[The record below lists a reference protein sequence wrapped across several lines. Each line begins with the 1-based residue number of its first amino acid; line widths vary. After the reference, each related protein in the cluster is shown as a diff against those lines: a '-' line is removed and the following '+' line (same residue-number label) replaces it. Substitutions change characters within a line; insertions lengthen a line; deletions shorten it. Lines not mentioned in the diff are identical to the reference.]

1 MPTKMIVIADGDI
14 AYNEVDMRG
23 GKPMPIALGYDP
35 QFRRVLFDNKEFLM
49 NCMNYLLDDQ
59 SLISVRSRTIEL
71 RKLAAEKIETSRST
85 IKLINTALPIA
96 VVCLLGFIQ
105 FFWRKK
111 RWTTSAH

>member
-1 MPTKMIVIADGDI
+1 
-14 AYNEVDMRG
+14 
-23 GKPMPIALGYDP
+23 
-35 QFRRVLFDNKEFLM
+35 
-49 NCMNYLLDDQ
+49 MNYLLDDQ